1 MNTKS
6 FVISGFLGGIVNF
19 LLGWLFYGMLFASY
33 FPQPS
38 ESDSSAMAFI
48 AIGAF
53 SVAFFIAF
61 VFGHW
66 AQISTVK
73 TGAIGGTL
81 IGLFMGIIANAFG
94 RGMDASIT
102 FERMIIDLAITIV
115 MYCIVG
121 AVIGL
126 LMGKLKN

>member
-6 FVISGFLGGIVNF
+6 FIISGFVGGIVNF
-19 LLGWLFYGMLFASY
+19 LLGWVFYGMLFKDS

-48 AIGAF
+48 AVGAF

-66 AQISTVK
+66 AQISTLK
-73 TGAIGGTL
+73 TGAIGGAL
-81 IGLFMGIIANAFG
+81 IGLFMGIIANAFA

-102 FERMIIDLAITIV
+102 FERMLIDFAVTIV

-126 LMGKLKN
+126 LMGKMKN